1 MKQDTI
7 YIGSTLIRE
16 YSNNGRYA
24 HVNGYGQV
32 FGYPNAEAMDADACE
47 WSSWEHRSTNGANE
61 LAIAYVLKVGK

>member
-7 YIGSTLIRE
+7 YIGSTPIRE

-32 FGYPNAEAMDADACE
+32 FGYPNANAMDTDASDWE
-47 WSSWEHRSTNGANE
+47 SWEHRSTNGANE